1 LASRPSRSKAKI
13 DTSQIENFERRLH
26 AAGKEIEK
34 EGEIWKEKYGER
46 WAEEMGTRV
55 AYSDGSN
62 RQTRRYG
69 HLRDNIEQVEPGG
82 ITFGGSYWWLF
93 LERGTSRMAPRPFVK
108 PAMKKIRTPARK
120 EIAERAVD
128 ILSNAPQSRWRR

>member
-1 LASRPSRSKAKI
+1 LASRTSRSKAKI

-26 AAGKEIEK
+26 AAAKEIDK
-34 EGEIWKEKYGER
+34 EGMVWKEKYGER
-46 WAEEMGTRV
+46 WAEEMRTRV

-62 RQTRRYG
+62 RMTRRYG
-69 HLRDNIEQVEPGG
+69 HLRDNIQQVEPGG
-82 ITFGGSYWWLF
+82 ITFGDSYWWWF
-93 LERGTSRMAPRPFVK
+93 LERGTSRMAPRPIVT
-108 PAMKKIRTPARK
+108 PAKKKIRTPARK